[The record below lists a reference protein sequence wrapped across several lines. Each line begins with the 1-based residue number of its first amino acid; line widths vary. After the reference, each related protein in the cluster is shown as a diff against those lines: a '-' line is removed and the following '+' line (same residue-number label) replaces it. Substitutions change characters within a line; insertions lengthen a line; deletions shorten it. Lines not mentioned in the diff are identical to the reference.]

1 MSTYGNPTI
10 DYVHMCQ
17 FVAGELKH
25 QQFLMSGAV
34 SRMRMRKVRVRVRV
48 RVRVSRAV
56 ARVQKG
62 SQRHAGCM

>member
-1 MSTYGNPTI
+1 
-10 DYVHMCQ
+10 MCQ